1 MFLDSFINYLKPS
14 NASRITGLSIHDPF
28 AIAGFIMLLFLIPIA
43 LILLTVTARRSAES
57 IWDGLLIDARFRD
70 LRRSARRSMADA
82 NFPPR
87 SAARQSYR
95 SNRATRGTQRVS
107 FMLPGIP
114 ESPRTPRTP
123 GSTAPQ
129 RIAQT
134 VNTPRTPA
142 TPYTPSTPHTPGQV
156 TDTTP
161 FLEHIPSPNPSP
173 PTPPTDRPRVSIK
186 PTPRL
191 SDLPLRANYD
201 FTDVYER
208 HRATQQPPQLD
219 VWPEQ
224 DESKRRWT
232 SEFQDE
238 LRMTAREMV

>member
-43 LILLTVTARRSAES
+43 LILLTVTARRSVES
-57 IWDGLLIDARFRD
+57 IWDGLTIDARFRD

-82 NFPPR
+82 NSLPR
-87 SAARQSYR
+87 STARQSYR

-123 GSTAPQ
+123 GLTASPQ
-129 RIAQT
+129 RPRT
-134 VNTPRTPA
+134 VSTPRTPA
-142 TPYTPSTPHTPGQV
+142 TPCTPSTPSTPHTPGQV
-156 TDTTP
+156 PDTTP
-161 FLEHIPSPNPSP
+161 FLEHTPSP

-191 SDLPLRANYD
+191 SDLPLRANYG
-201 FTDVYER
+201 FTDVYAR
-208 HRATQQPPQLD
+208 HQATQQPPRINVLLED
-219 VWPEQ
+219 A
-224 DESKRRWT
+224 ESKRRWT

>member
-1 MFLDSFINYLKPS
+1 MFFDSFINYLKPS

-57 IWDGLLIDARFRD
+57 IWDGLTIEARFRD

-87 SAARQSYR
+87 SAAARQSYR
-95 SNRATRGTQRVS
+95 SNRATRG
-107 FMLPGIP
+107 
-114 ESPRTPRTP
+114 
-123 GSTAPQ
+123 STAPQ

-134 VNTPRTPA
+134 VSTPRTPA

-161 FLEHIPSPNPSP
+161 FLEHNPSP
-173 PTPPTDRPRVSIK
+173 PTPPIDRPRVSIK

-208 HRATQQPPQLD
+208 HRATQQPPRINVLL
-219 VWPEQ
+219 EE
-224 DESKRRWT
+224 DESKRRGT

>member
-28 AIAGFIMLLFLIPIA
+28 AIASFIMLLFLIPIA

-57 IWDGLLIDARFRD
+57 VWDGLTIDARFRD

-123 GSTAPQ
+123 AKL
-129 RIAQT
+129 QT
-134 VNTPRTPA
+134 VSTPRTPA
-142 TPYTPSTPHTPGQV
+142 TPCTPSTPYTPGQV
-156 TDTTP
+156 PDTTP
-161 FLEHIPSPNPSP
+161 LLEHNPSP
-173 PTPPTDRPRVSIK
+173 PTLPTDRPRISIK

-208 HRATQQPPQLD
+208 HRATQQPPRLD
-219 VWPEQ
+219 VLLEQ

-238 LRMTAREMV
+238 LRMTARKMV

>member
-28 AIAGFIMLLFLIPIA
+28 ALAGFIMLLFLIPIA

-57 IWDGLLIDARFRD
+57 VWDGLTIDARFRD

-82 NFPPR
+82 PR

-134 VNTPRTPA
+134 VSTPRTPA

-161 FLEHIPSPNPSP
+161 FLEHSPGP

-208 HRATQQPPQLD
+208 HRATQQPPRINVLL
-219 VWPEQ
+219 EE

>member
-14 NASRITGLSIHDPF
+14 NASRITSLSIHDPF
-28 AIAGFIMLLFLIPIA
+28 TIAGFIMLLFLIPIA
-43 LILLTVTARRSAES
+43 LILLTVTARQSAES
-57 IWDGLLIDARFRD
+57 IWDGLIIDARFRD

-87 SAARQSYR
+87 SAGRQSYR
-95 SNRATRGTQRVS
+95 SNRATR
-107 FMLPGIP
+107 GIP

-123 GSTAPQ
+123 GLIASPRIPQ
-129 RIAQT
+129 A
-134 VNTPRTPA
+134 VSTPRTPA
-142 TPYTPSTPHTPGQV
+142 TPCTPSTPHTPGQV

-161 FLEHIPSPNPSP
+161 FLEHNPGP
-173 PTPPTDRPRVSIK
+173 PTPPTDRPRISTK

-201 FTDVYER
+201 FTDVYVR
-208 HRATQQPPQLD
+208 HQATQQPPRINVLL
-219 VWPEQ
+219 EA

>member
-43 LILLTVTARRSAES
+43 LILLTITARRSAES
-57 IWDGLLIDARFRD
+57 IWDGLTIDARFRD
-70 LRRSARRSMADA
+70 LRRSARRSMADP

-87 SAARQSYR
+87 SATRQSYR

-129 RIAQT
+129 RITQT
-134 VNTPRTPA
+134 VSTPRTPA
-142 TPYTPSTPHTPGQV
+142 TPCTPSTPHTPGQMQ
-156 TDTTP
+156 DTTP
-161 FLEHIPSPNPSP
+161 FLDHHQSP
-173 PTPPTDRPRVSIK
+173 PPPTDRPRVFVK

-208 HRATQQPPQLD
+208 HRATQQPPRLG
-219 VWPEQ
+219 VWPEE